1 MLLTDTIQKS
11 TTAIKLRRNATDNKT
26 KAESYIKALKQLD
39 KTANS
44 IESTLKCAIEM
55 KAQNVVLTPVL
66 TEKEKSDLL
75 SCIDSCGNGVS
86 PDSEEQLS
94 LDTIKLLQSKGDAI
108 AASIKVAWK
117 DAANKYAKGSTG
129 YLSMI
134 GSLTDNPKQARELV
148 ENINKTAES
157 EPSIKAVTK
166 LVNDVAEA
174 QKITESFSIGP
185 KIESFLK
192 KVSSQQ
198 ATVADLTPDVTAW
211 LKEKKLMGKLKVR
224 F

>member
-1 MLLTDTIQKS
+1 MLLSETIQKS
-11 TTAIKLRRNATDNKT
+11 TTAIKLRRNATDNKA
-26 KAESYIKALKQLD
+26 KAESYFKALTQLD
-39 KTANS
+39 QTAKS
-44 IESTLKCAIEM
+44 IEGTLKCTIEM
-55 KAQNVVLTPVL
+55 KSQGIISEPILDEATRA
-66 TEKEKSDLL
+66 DLL

-94 LDTIKLLQSKGDAI
+94 LATVKLLQSKGDAV
-108 AASIKVAWK
+108 ASSIKVVWK
-117 DAANKYAKGSTG
+117 DAAANYAKGSTG

-134 GSLTDNPKQARELV
+134 GSLTDNPKQAKDLV
-148 ENINKTAES
+148 EGIKKTIDG
-157 EPSIKAVTK
+157 EPSIKSISK
-166 LVNDVAEA
+166 LVDDVAEA
-174 QKITESFSIGP
+174 KKITDSFSIGP

>member
-1 MLLTDTIQKS
+1 MLLSETIQKS
-11 TTAIKLRRNATDNKT
+11 TTAIKLRRNATDNKA
-26 KAESYIKALKQLD
+26 KAESYFKALTQLD
-39 KTANS
+39 QTAKS
-44 IESTLKCAIEM
+44 IEGTLKCAIEM
-55 KAQNVVLTPVL
+55 QAQGIVADPILVEDVRA
-66 TEKEKSDLL
+66 DLL
-75 SCIDSCGNGVS
+75 TCIDSCGNGVS

-94 LDTIKLLQSKGDAI
+94 LATVKLLQSKGDAI
-108 AASIKVAWK
+108 ASSIKVVWK
-117 DAANKYAKGSTG
+117 DAASNYAKGSTG

-134 GSLTDNPKQARELV
+134 GNLTDNPKQAKDLV
-148 ENINKTAES
+148 EGINKTVDS
-157 EPSIKAVTK
+157 DPSIKSISK
-166 LVNDVAEA
+166 LVADVTEA
-174 QKITESFSIGP
+174 KKITDSFSIGP

>member
-1 MLLTDTIQKS
+1 MLLSETIQKS
-11 TTAIKLRRNATDNKT
+11 TTAIKLRRNATDNKA
-26 KAESYIKALKQLD
+26 KAESDFKALRQLD
-39 KTANS
+39 QTAKS
-44 IESTLKCAIEM
+44 IEGTLKCAIEM
-55 KAQNVVLTPVL
+55 KSQGIVSEPILAEATRA
-66 TEKEKSDLL
+66 DLL

-94 LDTIKLLQSKGDAI
+94 LATVKLLESKGNEI
-108 AASIKVAWK
+108 ANSIKNVWK
-117 DAANKYAKGSTG
+117 DAAANYAKGSTG

-134 GSLTDNPKQARELV
+134 GNLTNNPKQAKDLV
-148 ENINKTAES
+148 EGINKIVKGD
-157 EPSIKAVTK
+157 PSIKSIGK
-166 LVNDVAEA
+166 LVADVAA
-174 QKITESFSIGP
+174 AKKITDSFSIGP

-198 ATVADLTPDVTAW
+198 AMVADLTPDVTAW

>member
-1 MLLTDTIQKS
+1 MLLTETIQKS
-11 TTAIKLRRNATDNKT
+11 TTAIKLRRNATDNKA
-26 KAESYIKALKQLD
+26 KAESYFKALTQLD
-39 KTANS
+39 QTAKS
-44 IESTLKCAIEM
+44 IENTLQCAIEL
-55 KAQNVVLTPVL
+55 KAKGIVDEPVIAEEVK
-66 TEKEKSDLL
+66 TDLL

-94 LDTIKLLQSKGDAI
+94 LATVKLLQSKGDAI
-108 AASIKVAWK
+108 AASIKVVWK
-117 DAANKYAKGSTG
+117 DAASNYAKGSTG

-134 GSLTDNPKQARELV
+134 GSLTDNPKQAKELV
-148 ENINKTAES
+148 DGINKTTEGD
-157 EPSIKAVTK
+157 PSIKAISK
-166 LVNDVAEA
+166 LVTDVAA
-174 QKITESFSIGP
+174 AKKITDSFSIGP

-211 LKEKKLMGKLKVR
+211 LKEKKLMGKLKVK

>member
-1 MLLTDTIQKS
+1 MLLTETIQKS
-11 TTAIKLRRNATDNKT
+11 TTAIKLRRNTTDNKA
-26 KAESYIKALKQLD
+26 KAESYFKALTQLD
-39 KTANS
+39 QTAKS
-44 IESTLKCAIEM
+44 IENTLQCAIEL
-55 KAQNVVLTPVL
+55 KAKGIVDEPVIAEEVK
-66 TEKEKSDLL
+66 TDLL

-94 LDTIKLLQSKGDAI
+94 LATVKLLQSKGDAI
-108 AASIKVAWK
+108 AASIKVVWK
-117 DAANKYAKGSTG
+117 DAASNYAKGSTG

-134 GSLTDNPKQARELV
+134 GSLTDNPKQAKELV
-148 ENINKTAES
+148 DGINKTTEGD
-157 EPSIKAVTK
+157 PSIKAISK
-166 LVNDVAEA
+166 LVTDVAA
-174 QKITESFSIGP
+174 AKKITDSFSISP

-211 LKEKKLMGKLKVR
+211 LKEKKLMGKLKVK

>member
-1 MLLTDTIQKS
+1 MLLSETIQKS
-11 TTAIKLRRNATDNKT
+11 TTAIKLRRNATDNKA
-26 KAESYIKALKQLD
+26 KAESYFKALTQLD
-39 KTANS
+39 QTAKS
-44 IESTLKCAIEM
+44 IEGTLKCAIEM
-55 KAQNVVLTPVL
+55 KSQGIVSEPILAEATRA
-66 TEKEKSDLL
+66 DLL

-94 LDTIKLLQSKGDAI
+94 LATVKLLQSKGDAI
-108 AASIKVAWK
+108 ASSIKVVWK
-117 DAANKYAKGSTG
+117 DAAANYAKGSTG

-134 GSLTDNPKQARELV
+134 GSLTDNPKQAKDLV
-148 ENINKTAES
+148 EGINKTVEGD
-157 EPSIKAVTK
+157 PSIKSIGK
-166 LVNDVAEA
+166 LVADVAEVK
-174 QKITESFSIGP
+174 KITDSFSIGP

>member
-1 MLLTDTIQKS
+1 MLLSETIQKS
-11 TTAIKLRRNATDNKT
+11 TTAIKLRRNATDNKA
-26 KAESYIKALKQLD
+26 KAESYFKALTQLD
-39 KTANS
+39 QTAKS
-44 IESTLKCAIEM
+44 IEGTLKCAIEM
-55 KAQNVVLTPVL
+55 KSQGIVSEPILAEATRA
-66 TEKEKSDLL
+66 DLL

-94 LDTIKLLQSKGDAI
+94 LATVKLLQSKGDAI
-108 AASIKVAWK
+108 ASSIKVVWK
-117 DAANKYAKGSTG
+117 DAAANYAKGSTG

-134 GSLTDNPKQARELV
+134 GSLTYNPKQAKDLV
-148 ENINKTAES
+148 EGINKTVEGD
-157 EPSIKAVTK
+157 PSIKSIGK
-166 LVNDVAEA
+166 LVADVAEA
-174 QKITESFSIGP
+174 KKITDSFSIGP

>member
-1 MLLTDTIQKS
+1 MLLSETIQKS
-11 TTAIKLRRNATDNKT
+11 TTAIKLRRNATDNKS
-26 KAESYIKALKQLD
+26 KAESYFKALTQLD
-39 KTANS
+39 QTAKS
-44 IESTLKCAIEM
+44 IEGTLKCAIEM
-55 KAQNVVLTPVL
+55 QTQGIVADPILVEDVRA
-66 TEKEKSDLL
+66 DLL
-75 SCIDSCGNGVS
+75 TCIDSCGNGVS

-94 LDTIKLLQSKGDAI
+94 LATVKLLQSKGDAI
-108 AASIKVAWK
+108 ASSIKVVWK
-117 DAANKYAKGSTG
+117 DAASNYAKGSTG

-134 GSLTDNPKQARELV
+134 GNLTDNPKQAKDLV
-148 ENINKTAES
+148 EGINKTVDS
-157 EPSIKAVTK
+157 DPSIKSISK
-166 LVNDVAEA
+166 LVADVAEA
-174 QKITESFSIGP
+174 KKITDSFSIGP

>member
-1 MLLTDTIQKS
+1 MLLSNTIQKS
-11 TTAIKLRRNATDNKT
+11 TTAIKLRRNATDNKA
-26 KAESYIKALKQLD
+26 KAESYFKALSQLD
-39 KTANS
+39 QTAKS
-44 IESTLKCAIEM
+44 IETTLKCAIEM
-55 KAQNVVLTPVL
+55 KCQGIISESILVEEVKA
-66 TEKEKSDLL
+66 DLL
-75 SCIDSCGNGVS
+75 ACIDSCGNGVT

-94 LDTIKLLQSKGDAI
+94 LATVKLLQSKGDAI
-108 AASIKVAWK
+108 ASSIKVVWK
-117 DAANKYAKGSTG
+117 EAASNYAKGSTG

-148 ENINKTAES
+148 EGINKTIEGD
-157 EPSIKAVTK
+157 PSINSISK
-166 LVNDVAEA
+166 LVIDVAEA
-174 QKITESFSIGP
+174 KKITDSFSIGP

-198 ATVADLTPDVTAW
+198 ATVADLTPDVITW